1 MKGRSMN
8 GARLREVTQVTA
20 PSNIEW
26 AQWGESDPF
35 WGVASHV
42 GRKRGE
48 QNPWTAQ
55 EFYELGA
62 NDWAVFR
69 TRWDNY
75 DRLPGKCIEI
85 GCGAGRLT
93 MHMARDFREVVGV
106 DVSEG
111 MLRVARTHVTTP
123 NVAFLQSNGVELPVA
138 TSSADGVF
146 STHVFQHF
154 DSHDLA
160 RANFAEVARILRPGA
175 TAMIHLPIYTLP
187 RGLGQLEPL
196 LAARRHLDALRASWR
211 RRRGA
216 AFMRWLTF
224 SSDWIFET
232 LPTLGF
238 SDLEITVTPCR
249 HPFVLMRRVPA
260 PGVG

>member
-1 MKGRSMN
+1 
-8 GARLREVTQVTA
+8 
-20 PSNIEW
+20 
-26 AQWGESDPF
+26 
-35 WGVASHV
+35 VASHE
-42 GRKRGE
+42 GRKRGDE
-48 QNPWTAQ
+48 NAWTAQ

-62 NDWAVFR
+62 SDWAVFR

-75 DRLPGKCIEI
+75 DRLDGKCIEI

-111 MLRVARTHVTTP
+111 MLRVARAHVSAP
-123 NVAFLQSNGVELPVA
+123 NVEFLRSNGLELPVD
-138 TSSADGVF
+138 TGSAEGVF

-160 RANFAEVARILRPGA
+160 RANFAEVARVLRPGG
-175 TAMIHLPIYTLP
+175 TAMIHLPIYSLP
-187 RGLGQLEPL
+187 RGFGPLERVL
-196 LAARRHLDALRASWR
+196 EVGRRVDAWRASWR

-216 AFMRWLTF
+216 EFMRWLTY
-224 SSDWIFET
+224 SSDWLFET

-238 SDLEITVTPCR
+238 SDVEITVTPCR
-249 HPFVLMRRVPA
+249 HPFVLMRRLPA
-260 PGVG
+260 AEAG